1 MAKKEVVAFGPFK
14 DFIADGVR
22 MGDTIH
28 LSGAVSV
35 DDQGKTLH
43 AGDIV
48 KQAQQAYAHIAKVLG
63 KFGATM
69 DDIAYETLF
78 VTDMSAVLGD
88 EAKTGAFFAAR
99 AAAYGG
105 NPQVSQSLIGV
116 TELAAP
122 DLMIEIKVVA
132 HVS

>member
-1 MAKKEVVAFGPFK
+1 MAKKQVVAFGPFK

-35 DDQGKTLH
+35 DDQGQALH

-48 KQAQQAYAHIAKVLG
+48 KQAQRAYAHIAKVLQ

-88 EAKTGAFFAAR
+88 EAKMGAFFGAR
-99 AAAYGG
+99 AEAYGG

-116 TELAAP
+116 AELAAP
-122 DLMIEIKVVA
+122 DLMIEIRVVA
-132 HVS
+132 HV

>member
-22 MGDTIH
+22 VGDTIH
-28 LSGAVSV
+28 LSGSVSV

-48 KQAQQAYAHIAKVLG
+48 AQARHAYANIATVLG

-69 DDIAYETLF
+69 DDIVYETLF
-78 VTDMSAVLGD
+78 VTDMSAVMGD
-88 EAKTGAFFAAR
+88 EQKMGAFFGAR
-99 AAAYGG
+99 GEAYGG

-116 TELAAP
+116 NELAAP
-122 DLMIEIKVVA
+122 GLMIEIKVVA
-132 HVS
+132 HA